1 MEGGDSRER
10 ERAPYL
16 LYQSHKVTGR
26 HMLTGP
32 PFARVAALSIHMHV
46 HVYIRYPT
54 AQGNSPKINDQCNL
68 AATEIEEKLGSAY
81 TSTSISLIYI
91 IILYARLYIVSQR
104 IHRYTFFPH
113 STDKCWARSGSPQLL
128 FSTFGAGG

>member
-1 MEGGDSRER
+1 MYTFGI
-10 ERAPYL
+10 PL
-16 LYQSHKVTGR
+16 HKGK
-26 HMLTGP
+26 
-32 PFARVAALSIHMHV
+32 AL
-46 HVYIRYPT
+46 
-54 AQGNSPKINDQCNL
+54 NDQCNL

-81 TSTSISLIYI
+81 TSISISLIYI
-91 IILYARLYIVSQR
+91 YARLYIVSQC